1 MEGFYIFWSMLIF
14 VVKFKFFFFLGFCF
28 CLLVRNFFIFF
39 VDMFIIGSLELVALL
54 LVTGVGW
61 VAGWVVGWIGFMG
74 WGVGGF

>member
-28 CLLVRNFFIFF
+28 RLLVRNFFIFF
-39 VDMFIIGSLELVALL
+39 VDMFIIGLLELVALL
-54 LVTGVGW
+54 LVTGLGW